1 MSSREMRAGCVEMTV
16 AMLIS
21 GTVGWLV
28 VSSQQTPLNVVFIR
42 CVFGAATLFVIC
54 AFKGMLR
61 KSLFSWRM
69 LGLVALGSATIVG
82 NWVLLFAAYS
92 RASISMADR
101 KSVV

>member
-1 MSSREMRAGCVEMTV
+1 MSAHFTHGITLAALLNLLGRQSRNHLKGETMSSREMRVGCVEMSV

-61 KSLFSWRM
+61 KNLF
-69 LGLVALGSATIVG
+69 
-82 NWVLLFAAYS
+82 
-92 RASISMADR
+92 
-101 KSVV
+101 